1 MSCGKRYK
9 IKGAKLNCSVIFICS
24 FLLCVACD
32 RPKVTNAIKLEI
44 LEELEELDMSPE
56 PMQLPK
62 ELPEPIIDKSA
73 RVTFLG
79 YHQIITRGNPGEMRI
94 RATKFRSQMQAL
106 KDAEI
111 PVISFSDYMKWR
123 DGTKEIPES
132 CVVIT
137 IDDGYDDLADVALP
151 ILKEFKYP
159 FTFYLYTNFLGG
171 SGRTLNDEEVRAL
184 IEGGGELAS
193 HSVSHDF
200 LVRAKRKFRNES
212 DYEDWLAKEIR
223 GSKESLEKKF
233 SVTVNSFAYPYG
245 EYNESLAKKIAEAGY
260 SSAVTVNGSKSGYE
274 TPLYELPRYIIHG
287 NNDINWKAGTSFRGK
302 GGLVGAQN
310 IIGSSDKAA
319 ANSIQIKVWP
329 ENGKEIVDRLPKILA
344 DVSVYRAIE
353 PDSIRMKVSGFGDV
367 PVTYDE
373 DSGIIS
379 WAVKTKLRAAKYI
392 VNLSFSE
399 GDNKKRHFAAWSFL
413 VNRNVFYLPDYEQR
427 VKAER
432 SERFDALND
441 ESSSKT

>member
-1 MSCGKRYK
+1 MNL
-9 IKGAKLNCSVIFICS
+9 IVIFIFS
-24 FLLCVACD
+24 LLICVACD
-32 RPKVTNAIKLEI
+32 RPKATNAIELEI
-44 LEELEELDMSPE
+44 AEELEELDMSPE

-62 ELPEPIIDKSA
+62 VLPDPIIDKSS

-94 RATKFRSQMQAL
+94 RVTKFRSQMQAL

-111 PVISFSDYMKWR
+111 PVISFRDYMKWR

-159 FTFYLYTNFLGG
+159 FTFYLYTDFLGG
-171 SGRTLNDEEVRAL
+171 SGRTLNDKEVRAL
-184 IEGGGELAS
+184 IEGGGELGS

-200 LVRAKRKFRNES
+200 LVKAKRKFRNES
-212 DYEDWLAKEIR
+212 DYQDWLVKEIK

-233 SVTVNSFAYPYG
+233 GVTVNSFAYPYG

-260 SSAVTVNGSKSGYE
+260 SSAVTVNGAKSGYE
-274 TPLYELPRYIIHG
+274 TLLYELPRYIIHG

-310 IIGSSDKAA
+310 IIGNNDKAA
-319 ANSIQIKVWP
+319 GNASRIKVWP
-329 ENGKEIVDRLPKILA
+329 ENGKEIIDRLPNILV
-344 DVSVYRAIE
+344 DVSAYVEIE
-353 PDSIRMKVSGFGDV
+353 PDSISMKVSGFGDV
-367 PVTYDE
+367 PVAYDE
-373 DSGIIS
+373 DRGIIS
-379 WAVKTKLRAAKYI
+379 WEVKSKLRAAKYM
-392 VNLSFSE
+392 VNLSFRE
-399 GDNKKRHFAAWSFL
+399 INNKKRHFAAWSFL

-427 VKAER
+427 VEAER
-432 SERFDALND
+432 SERFDAPNN
-441 ESSSKT
+441 ESTSKT

>member
-1 MSCGKRYK
+1 
-9 IKGAKLNCSVIFICS
+9 
-24 FLLCVACD
+24 VACD
-32 RPKVTNAIKLEI
+32 RPKATNAIELEI
-44 LEELEELDMSPE
+44 AEELEELDMSPE

-62 ELPEPIIDKSA
+62 VLPDPIIDKSS

-94 RATKFRSQMQAL
+94 RVTKFRSQMQAL

-111 PVISFSDYMKWR
+111 PVISFRDYMKWR

-159 FTFYLYTNFLGG
+159 FTFYLYTDFLGG
-171 SGRTLNDEEVRAL
+171 SGRTLNDKEVRAL
-184 IEGGGELAS
+184 IEGGGELGS

-200 LVRAKRKFRNES
+200 LVKAKRKFRNES
-212 DYEDWLAKEIR
+212 DYQDWLVKEIK

-233 SVTVNSFAYPYG
+233 GVTVNSFAYPYG

-260 SSAVTVNGSKSGYE
+260 SSAVTVNGAKSGYE
-274 TPLYELPRYIIHG
+274 TLLYELPRYIIHG

-310 IIGSSDKAA
+310 IIGNNDKAA
-319 ANSIQIKVWP
+319 GNASRIKVWP
-329 ENGKEIVDRLPKILA
+329 ENGKEIIDRLPNILV
-344 DVSVYRAIE
+344 DVSAYVEIE
-353 PDSIRMKVSGFGDV
+353 PDSISMKVSGFGDV
-367 PVTYDE
+367 PVAYDE
-373 DSGIIS
+373 DRGIIS
-379 WAVKTKLRAAKYI
+379 WEVKSKLRAAKYM
-392 VNLSFSE
+392 VNLSFRE
-399 GDNKKRHFAAWSFL
+399 INNKKRHFAAWSFL

-427 VKAER
+427 VEAER
-432 SERFDALND
+432 SERFDAPNN
-441 ESSSKT
+441 ESTSKT

>member
-1 MSCGKRYK
+1 M
-9 IKGAKLNCSVIFICS
+9 
-24 FLLCVACD
+24 ACD
-32 RPKVTNAIKLEI
+32 RPKATNAIELEI
-44 LEELEELDMSPE
+44 AEELEELDMSPE

-62 ELPEPIIDKSA
+62 VLPDPIIDKSS

-94 RATKFRSQMQAL
+94 RVTKFRSQMQAL

-111 PVISFSDYMKWR
+111 PVISFRDYMKWR

-159 FTFYLYTNFLGG
+159 FTFYLYTDFLGG
-171 SGRTLNDEEVRAL
+171 SGRTLNDKEVRAL
-184 IEGGGELAS
+184 IEGGGELGS

-200 LVRAKRKFRNES
+200 LVKAKRKFRNES
-212 DYEDWLAKEIR
+212 DYQDWLVKEIK

-233 SVTVNSFAYPYG
+233 GVTVNSFAYPYG

-260 SSAVTVNGSKSGYE
+260 SSAVTVNGAKSGYE
-274 TPLYELPRYIIHG
+274 TLLYELPRYIIHG

-310 IIGSSDKAA
+310 IIGNNDKAA
-319 ANSIQIKVWP
+319 GNASRIKVWP
-329 ENGKEIVDRLPKILA
+329 ENGKEIIDRLPNILV
-344 DVSVYRAIE
+344 DVSAYVEIE
-353 PDSIRMKVSGFGDV
+353 PDSISMKVSGFGDV
-367 PVTYDE
+367 PVAYDE
-373 DSGIIS
+373 DRGIIS
-379 WAVKTKLRAAKYI
+379 WEVKSKLRAAKYM
-392 VNLSFSE
+392 VNLSFRE
-399 GDNKKRHFAAWSFL
+399 INNKKRHFAAWSFL

-427 VKAER
+427 VEAER
-432 SERFDALND
+432 SERFDAPNN
-441 ESSSKT
+441 ESTSKT

>member
-1 MSCGKRYK
+1 MNL
-9 IKGAKLNCSVIFICS
+9 IVIFIFS
-24 FLLCVACD
+24 LLICVACD
-32 RPKVTNAIKLEI
+32 RPKATNAIELEI
-44 LEELEELDMSPE
+44 AEELEELDMSPE

-62 ELPEPIIDKSA
+62 VLPDPIIDKSS

-94 RATKFRSQMQAL
+94 RVTKFRSQMQAL
-106 KDAEI
+106 KDAGI

-159 FTFYLYTNFLGG
+159 FTFYLYTDFLGG
-171 SGRTLNDEEVRAL
+171 SGRTLNDKEVRAL
-184 IEGGGELAS
+184 IEGGGELGS

-200 LVRAKRKFRNES
+200 LVKAKRKFRNES
-212 DYEDWLAKEIR
+212 DYQDWLVKEIK

-233 SVTVNSFAYPYG
+233 GVTVNSFAYPYG

-260 SSAVTVNGSKSGYE
+260 SSAVTVNGAKSGYE
-274 TPLYELPRYIIHG
+274 TLLYELPRYIIHG

-310 IIGSSDKAA
+310 IIGDNDKAA
-319 ANSIQIKVWP
+319 GNSSRIKVWP
-329 ENGKEIVDRLPKILA
+329 ENGKEIIDRLPNILV
-344 DVSVYRAIE
+344 DVSAYVEIE
-353 PDSIRMKVSGFGDV
+353 PDSISMKVSGFGDV
-367 PVTYDE
+367 PVAYDE
-373 DSGIIS
+373 DRGIIS
-379 WAVKTKLRAAKYI
+379 WEVKSKLRAAKYM
-392 VNLSFSE
+392 VNLSFRE
-399 GDNKKRHFAAWSFL
+399 INNKKRHFAAWSFL

-427 VKAER
+427 VEAER
-432 SERFDALND
+432 SERFDAPNN
-441 ESSSKT
+441 ESTSKT

>member
-1 MSCGKRYK
+1 MNL
-9 IKGAKLNCSVIFICS
+9 IVIFIFS
-24 FLLCVACD
+24 LLICVACD
-32 RPKVTNAIKLEI
+32 RPKATNAIELEI
-44 LEELEELDMSPE
+44 AEELEELDMSPE

-62 ELPEPIIDKSA
+62 VLPDPIIDKSS

-94 RATKFRSQMQAL
+94 RVTKFRSQMQAL

-111 PVISFSDYMKWR
+111 PVISFRDYMKWR

-159 FTFYLYTNFLGG
+159 FTFYLYTDFLGG
-171 SGRTLNDEEVRAL
+171 SGRTLNDKEVRAL
-184 IEGGGELAS
+184 IEGGGELGS

-200 LVRAKRKFRNES
+200 LVKAKRKFRNES
-212 DYEDWLAKEIR
+212 DYQDWLVKEIK

-233 SVTVNSFAYPYG
+233 GVTVNSFAYPYG
-245 EYNESLAKKIAEAGY
+245 EYNESLAKKITEAGY
-260 SSAVTVNGSKSGYE
+260 SSAVTVNGAKSGYE
-274 TPLYELPRYIIHG
+274 TLLYELPRYIIHG

-310 IIGSSDKAA
+310 IIGNNDKAA
-319 ANSIQIKVWP
+319 GNASRIKVWP
-329 ENGKEIVDRLPKILA
+329 ENGKEIIDRLPNILV
-344 DVSVYRAIE
+344 DVSAYVEIE
-353 PDSIRMKVSGFGDV
+353 PDSISMKVSGFGDV
-367 PVTYDE
+367 PVAYDE
-373 DSGIIS
+373 DRGIIS
-379 WAVKTKLRAAKYI
+379 WEVKSKLRAAKYM
-392 VNLSFSE
+392 VNLSFRE
-399 GDNKKRHFAAWSFL
+399 INNKKRHFAAWSFL

-427 VKAER
+427 VEAER
-432 SERFDALND
+432 SERFDAPNN
-441 ESSSKT
+441 ESTSKT

>member
-1 MSCGKRYK
+1 M
-9 IKGAKLNCSVIFICS
+9 
-24 FLLCVACD
+24 ACD
-32 RPKVTNAIKLEI
+32 RPKATNAIELEI
-44 LEELEELDMSPE
+44 AEELEELDMSPE
-56 PMQLPK
+56 LMQLPK
-62 ELPEPIIDKSA
+62 VLPDPIIDKSS

-94 RATKFRSQMQAL
+94 RVTKFISQMQAL
-106 KDAEI
+106 KDAGI
-111 PVISFSDYMKWR
+111 PVISFRDYMKWR

-159 FTFYLYTNFLGG
+159 FTFYLYTDFLGG
-171 SGRTLNDEEVRAL
+171 SGRTLNDKEVRAL
-184 IEGGGELAS
+184 IEGGGELGS

-200 LVRAKRKFRNES
+200 LVKAKRKFRNES
-212 DYEDWLAKEIR
+212 DYQDWLVKEIK

-233 SVTVNSFAYPYG
+233 GVTVNSFAYPYG

-260 SSAVTVNGSKSGYE
+260 SSAVTVNGAKSGYE
-274 TPLYELPRYIIHG
+274 TLLYELPRYIIHG

-310 IIGSSDKAA
+310 IIGNNGKAA
-319 ANSIQIKVWP
+319 GNSSRIKVWP
-329 ENGKEIVDRLPKILA
+329 ENGKEIIDRLPSILVN
-344 DVSVYRAIE
+344 VSAYVAIE
-353 PDSIRMKVSGFGDV
+353 PDSISMKVSGFGDV
-367 PVTYDE
+367 PVAYDE

-379 WAVKTKLRAAKYI
+379 WEVKSKLRAAKYM
-392 VNLSFSE
+392 VNLSFRE
-399 GDNKKRHFAAWSFL
+399 IKNKKRHFADWFFL

-427 VKAER
+427 VEAER
-432 SERFDALND
+432 SERFDAPNN
-441 ESSSKT
+441 ESTSKT

>member
-1 MSCGKRYK
+1 M
-9 IKGAKLNCSVIFICS
+9 
-24 FLLCVACD
+24 ACD
-32 RPKVTNAIKLEI
+32 RPKATNAIELEI
-44 LEELEELDMSPE
+44 AEELEELDMSPE

-62 ELPEPIIDKSA
+62 VLPDPIIDKSS

-94 RATKFRSQMQAL
+94 RVTKFRSQMQAL
-106 KDAEI
+106 KDAGI
-111 PVISFSDYMKWR
+111 PVISFRDYMKWR

-159 FTFYLYTNFLGG
+159 FTFYLYTDFLGG
-171 SGRTLNDEEVRAL
+171 SGRTLNDKEVRAL
-184 IEGGGELAS
+184 IEGGGELGS

-200 LVRAKRKFRNES
+200 LVKAKRKFRNES
-212 DYEDWLAKEIR
+212 DYQDWLVKEIK

-233 SVTVNSFAYPYG
+233 GVTVNSFAYPYG

-260 SSAVTVNGSKSGYE
+260 SSAVTVNGAKSGYE
-274 TPLYELPRYIIHG
+274 TLLYELPRYIIHG

-310 IIGSSDKAA
+310 IIGNNGKAA
-319 ANSIQIKVWP
+319 GNSSRIKVWP
-329 ENGKEIVDRLPKILA
+329 ENGKEIIDRLPSILV
-344 DVSVYRAIE
+344 DVSAYVAIE
-353 PDSIRMKVSGFGDV
+353 PDSISMKVSGFGDV
-367 PVTYDE
+367 PVAYDE

-379 WAVKTKLRAAKYI
+379 WEVKSKLRAAKYM
-392 VNLSFSE
+392 VNLSFRE
-399 GDNKKRHFAAWSFL
+399 INNKKRHFAEWFFL

-427 VKAER
+427 VEAER
-432 SERFDALND
+432 SERFDAPNN
-441 ESSSKT
+441 ESTSKT